1 MQVKMSRSAVKVLGY
16 LVLLIGSSVAFG
28 QETRASLGGEVTD
41 TKGALIPKATVVV
54 TANDTG
60 VVQKVATGP
69 TGQWRV
75 QFLNPGMYHF
85 EVSAMGFQT
94 IEYTSVEL
102 QVGDDK
108 TIDSKLQVASQTQSV
123 TVDAAETPLIDTTAA
138 VSGTVITAKEM
149 AELPTLSNAPT
160 MLLGIT
166 PGATVGSGSSGG
178 VYLWSNIGL
187 SQSSVNGTGYN
198 QGTSYPAINYTLD
211 GGSDTN
217 NLGEVAYEPPMDSV
231 GEFKVVANAY
241 DASIGRNLGT
251 TITLQS
257 KTGTRS
263 FHGDLYEMNQNN
275 FLNANSYQFDA
286 QTPPTPEGP
295 IHTNFYGGAVGGP
308 IWIPKIYDGRKK
320 DLFFFFS
327 WSGIRNQVPVDP
339 GFSTIPTAAE
349 RGGDFSQSTVYS
361 ASTGLTH
368 VTIYDPNTTACT
380 NPPTC
385 TAFTRTQFPN
395 NMIPSTRLDPVAVAM
410 MKLLPLPDVPVV
422 ANAATSD
429 TNDYLNHEVQNDKM
443 VTYALRLDKAW
454 NNANHSYIN
463 VRQNNWSELSLD
475 PFGPTFYLNNYY
487 QTRLNRGLTLDHT
500 IAFNKDMLLNLSY
513 NIIRYLPDTFNGS
526 AGINPT
532 TLGYSS
538 TYTSQMQ
545 LPSIPLIESVFGGVE
560 KSGLGTDNAGTATFD
575 TNQDINANI
584 TQTWKNHT
592 FRYGFEYMIQQEAL
606 IGLGLAGGAFTFGTN
621 WNDLTPVGT
630 NPTGAGSVLASFM
643 EGLPTGGSIPY
654 SATGFWSQHFLAS
667 YFQDD
672 WRVNK
677 KLTLNIGLRWD
688 FERPVTERYN
698 RFAYRFDPNFVV
710 SGVTAAAQP
719 NYAAVIAGSSTNTG
733 VALLQAQRPNVAGFV
748 AKGGLL
754 YAGVNGTPDTVE
766 NAMYKYYQPRL
777 GFAYHLF
784 ENTVIRGGLGRFVQ
798 ADFTTASGN
807 QTGYS
812 QSTNFTATTNNYE
825 SAPTISMENP
835 YPNGLLAV
843 TGNSQG
849 ELTNIGSVGSF
860 TDPNIGRIYVDA
872 LSASIQQ
879 QVKSFLFEIGF
890 AFDKTHGISMGWEV
904 NDPSPAAWHAG
915 YDPEFSS
922 TGVPVSTLP
931 EATPVINPFY
941 QVAGIQTT
949 LGDYTSKT
957 VTAYSLLR
965 PNPLLGN
972 LIENRGT
979 GQVRYYA
986 MNTKVERRFKAGF
999 SLLQSFS
1006 WSKSLTATGFIGP
1019 QVAGAHIFHTLSGND
1034 MKYHYVLTP
1043 VYELPFGRGK
1053 QFLNHANKLV
1063 DELAGGWEFTGIYQF
1078 QSGTPL
1084 NMPTNSSFFEGGD
1097 PSLGKNKTAGQ
1108 WFNTSM
1114 FKPYPSSSTTVAT
1127 LNGYPSWTGVNG
1139 LPGASYV
1146 PASGTTTCT
1155 SICNGVF
1162 NDFNSYY
1169 ITYNQQYFGD
1179 VRNPY
1184 VNTFTLGA
1192 RKNFKIYDEV
1202 NFRLGFDAFN
1212 ALNHPQFGGIDVN
1225 PSDKY
1230 FGAISGAPSSG
1241 WVQVN
1246 SPRTIQLTGRL
1257 TF

>member
-1 MQVKMSRSAVKVLGY
+1 MQIKMGTAAVKVLGC
-16 LVLLIGSSVAFG
+16 LMLLIGSSVAFG
-28 QETRASLGGEVTD
+28 QETRASLGGQVTD
-41 TKGALIPKATVVV
+41 PTGALISNATVVV
-54 TANDTG
+54 TAGDTG
-60 VVQKVATGP
+60 VVQTASTSK

-85 EVSAMGFQT
+85 EVSAAGFQA
-94 IEYTSVEL
+94 IKYTSVEL
-102 QVGDDK
+102 QVGDEK
-108 TIDSKLQVASQTQSV
+108 TIDSQLQLATQSQAV

-138 VSGTVITAKEM
+138 VSGTVITAEEM
-149 AELPTLSNAPT
+149 AEVPSLSNAPT

-198 QGTSYPAINYTLD
+198 QGTSYQAINYTLD

-263 FHGDLYEMNQNN
+263 VHGDLYEINQNN

-286 QTPPTPEGP
+286 QHPPTPQGP
-295 IHTNFYGGAVGGP
+295 IHTNYYGGAVGGP
-308 IWIPKIYDGRKK
+308 IWIPKLYDGRKK
-320 DLFFFFS
+320 GLFFFFS
-327 WSGIRNQVPVDP
+327 WSGIRNQAPVDA
-339 GFSTIPTAAE
+339 GFVNVPTAAE
-349 RGGDFSQSTVYS
+349 RTGDFSQSYTYS
-361 ASTGLTH
+361 AG
-368 VTIYDPNTTACT
+368 VKYPINIYDPNTVVCT
-380 NPPTC
+380 NSPTC
-385 TAFTRTQFPN
+385 TAFARTQFSS
-395 NMIPSTRLDPVAVAM
+395 NMIPSARLDPVAVAM
-410 MKLLPLPDVPVV
+410 MALLPLPDAPPLT
-422 ANAATSD
+422 TSG
-429 TNDYLNHEVQNDKM
+429 NDVNNYVRHEVQNDKM

-475 PFGPTFYLNNYY
+475 PFGPAFYLNNYY
-487 QTRLNRGLTLDHT
+487 QTRLNRGVTLDHSV
-500 IAFNKDMLLNLSY
+500 ALNKDMLLDLSY

-538 TYTSQMQ
+538 NYASQMQ
-545 LPSIPLIESVFGGVE
+545 LPSIPLIENVFTGVE

-575 TNQDINANI
+575 TNQDMNGSIV
-584 TQTWKNHT
+584 QTWKNHT
-592 FRYGFEYMIQQEAL
+592 FRYGLEYMIQQEAL
-606 IGLGLAGGAFTFGTN
+606 NSLGLAGGFFTFGTN
-621 WNDLTPVGT
+621 WNSVSPVGT
-630 NPTGAGSVLASFM
+630 VPVGSGSALASFM
-643 EGLPTGGSIPY
+643 EGLPTGGNIPI

-677 KLTLNIGLRWD
+677 NLTLNIGLRWD
-688 FERPVTERYN
+688 FQRPVTERFN

-710 SGVTAAAQP
+710 AGVTSAAQA
-719 NYAAVIAGSSTNTG
+719 NYAAVLAGSSTNTG
-733 VALLQAQRPNVAGFV
+733 TALLQAQRPNVSGFV

-754 YAGVNGTPDTVE
+754 YAGVNGTPNTVE
-766 NAMYKYYQPRL
+766 NAVYKYYQPRL

-784 ENTVIRGGLGRFVQ
+784 ENTVVRGGLGRFVQ
-798 ADFTTASGN
+798 ADFNTASGN

-812 QSTNFTATTNNYE
+812 QTTTFTPTTNNYE

-835 YPNGLLAV
+835 YPNGIEPA

-849 ELTNIGSVGSF
+849 ELTNIGSVGSY
-860 TDPNIGRIYVDA
+860 TDPNLGRVYVDA

-879 QVKSFLFEIGF
+879 QVKSFLFEVGF
-890 AFDKTHGISMGWEV
+890 TFDKTHGIGMGWEV
-904 NDPSPAAWHAG
+904 NDPAASAWHAA
-915 YDPEFSS
+915 YDPEFSA
-922 TGVPVSTLP
+922 TGVPVTTLP
-931 EATPVINPFY
+931 ANTPVTNPFY
-941 QVAGIQTT
+941 QVAGIETS
-949 LGDYTSKT
+949 LSAYTAKT
-957 VTAYSLLR
+957 QTAYTFLR

-972 LIENRGT
+972 LTDNRGT

-986 MNTKVERRFKAGF
+986 MNTRVERRFKKGF
-999 SLLQSFS
+999 SVLQSFS
-1006 WSKSLTATGFIGP
+1006 WSKSLTADGFIGP
-1019 QVAGAHIFHTLSGND
+1019 QVAGAYIFHTLSGND
-1034 MKYHYVLTP
+1034 MKFHYVLTP

-1053 QFLNHANKLV
+1053 QFLNHANRLV

-1084 NMPTNSSFFEGGD
+1084 NLPTNSSFFEGGD
-1097 PSLGKNKTAGQ
+1097 PSLGKNKTPGQ
-1108 WFNTSM
+1108 WFNTAM
-1114 FKPYPSSSTTVAT
+1114 FKPFPTSSTTAAT
-1127 LNGYPSWTGVNG
+1127 LAAYPSWTGVAG
-1139 LPGASYV
+1139 LPGASYA
-1146 PASGTTTCT
+1146 PASGTACT
-1155 SICNGVF
+1155 AVCNGVF
-1162 NDFNSYY
+1162 NDFTSYRV
-1169 ITYNQQYFGD
+1169 TYNQQYFGD
-1179 VRNPY
+1179 IRNPY
-1184 VNTFTLGA
+1184 VTTFTLGV
-1192 RKNFKIYDEV
+1192 RKNFKIYEGV
-1202 NFRLGFDAFN
+1202 SFQLGMDAFN
-1212 ALNHPQFGGIDVN
+1212 ALNHPQFGGIDVT
-1225 PSDKY
+1225 PTDTY
-1230 FGAISGAPSSG
+1230 FGAISGGPSSN

-1246 SPRTIQLTGRL
+1246 SPRTIQLRGRL